1 MSPFVFL
8 AVLLS
13 AVFLTTPVRTEDP
26 PYLNSLLEPAREQKL
41 HADPFWHTLVHY
53 KRGLLGVR
61 SLIDDPRFFLSPKG
75 RYDPEAELEA
85 TIRAFFEPGDDEA
98 QHALCRF
105 IARYTWI
112 KEKLH
117 LDPSQLP
124 LPECRRFAAVM
135 DQIKPDSVSM
145 IFPTSH
151 MNSPASM
158 FGHTLLTAETSSKS
172 KLLAHAISYS
182 AVTEETFGPVFA
194 IKGLLG
200 FYPGYYSILPYY
212 GKLQEYS
219 DIDDRDIWEYPLN
232 LNAEEVKRLLMHV
245 YEVDVIYSDYYFF
258 DENCSYQLFFLI
270 DAARPGLDLTDQAA
284 PWVIPLDTVR
294 VAKKNGLITESVY
307 RPSKSTQV
315 KYIASLLPTEGRKK
329 ALAMAEGA
337 LDPGTLSRQEEIPK
351 EERIRICDLAVEYL
365 QYLHAKEK
373 LTRERYLDRF
383 LKILRARSAL
393 GGAGESQYRVPAP
406 TPPDEGHISNRV
418 SLGLGLKRGDFF
430 QEAAWRPAYHDL
442 LDSDRGYREG
452 AQIIF
457 SSVALRYYPGHGSLQ
472 LDNVDFIDI
481 VSLTPRDE
489 FFQPISWKVKTGFER
504 RILADDADH
513 LIYRLNPGGGFAW
526 QNNLFGLYY
535 AMVET
540 DLNVGRPLEDNYS
553 LGIGGSA
560 GFIKLLTDSWKLHL
574 FVRDIYYGL
583 GDTTNAIE
591 AGVLQNFAITAN
603 TSVGASVSYS
613 RSHGSDQTE
622 AKVSFNLFF

>member
-1 MSPFVFL
+1 MSPFFFL

-13 AVFLTTPVRTEDP
+13 TVLLTTPGRAEDP
-26 PYLNSLLEPAREQKL
+26 PYLTSLLEAAREQKL
-41 HADPFWHTLVHY
+41 STDPFWHTLVHY
-53 KRGLLGVR
+53 KRGIFGVK

-75 RYDPEAELEA
+75 KYDPEAELEA
-85 TIRAFFEPGDDEA
+85 TIRAFFAPGDETQPA
-98 QHALCRF
+98 VCRF

-112 KEKLH
+112 KEKLD
-117 LDPSQLP
+117 LDPSRLP
-124 LPECRRFAAVM
+124 VPECRRFAALM
-135 DQIKPDSVSM
+135 DQLKPDSVSM

-194 IKGLLG
+194 VKGLFG
-200 FYPGYYSILPYY
+200 FYPGYYAILPYY

-294 VAKKNGLITESVY
+294 VAKKNGLIAESIY

-315 KYIASLLPTEGRKK
+315 KYIASLLPKEGRRK
-329 ALAMAEGA
+329 ALAIARGE
-337 LDPGTLSRQEEIPK
+337 LDPEGLAKEEGIPR

-373 LTRERYLDRF
+373 LTREEYLGRF
-383 LKILRARSAL
+383 LKTLRARSAL

-406 TPPDEGHISNRV
+406 TPPDEGHLSNRV
-418 SLGLGLKRGDFF
+418 SLGLGVKRGDLF

-457 SSVALRYYPGHGSLQ
+457 SSVALRYYPLQGSLQ
-472 LDNVDFIDI
+472 LDNFDFIDI

-504 RILADDADH
+504 RILADDDDH
-513 LIYRLNPGGGFAW
+513 LIYRLNPGGGFSW
-526 QNNLFGLYY
+526 QNDLLGLYY
-535 AMVET
+535 VMTEA
-540 DLNVGRPLEDNYS
+540 DLNLGRPLEENYA

-560 GFIKLLTDSWKLHL
+560 GLIKLLTDSWKVHV
-574 FVRDIYYGL
+574 FMRDIYYGL
-583 GDTTNAIE
+583 GDTTNTIE
-591 AGVLQNFAITAN
+591 AGLLQNFAITAN

-613 RSHGSDQTE
+613 RSHGFDQTE

>member
-1 MSPFVFL
+1 MSPFLFIAALL
-8 AVLLS
+8 AAALLT
-13 AVFLTTPVRTEDP
+13 APVRAQEPAYLTT
-26 PYLNSLLEPAREQKL
+26 LLEAAREQRL
-41 HADPFWHTLVHY
+41 HSDPYWHTLVHY
-53 KRGLLGVR
+53 KRGLFEVR
-61 SLIDDPRFFLSPKG
+61 SLIDDPKFFLSPKG
-75 RYDPEAELEA
+75 KYDPEAELEA
-85 TIRAFFEPGDDEA
+85 TIRAFFEPDDGKTQPA
-98 QHALCRF
+98 VCRF

-112 KEKLH
+112 KEKLN
-117 LDPSQLP
+117 LDSSQLP
-124 LPECRRFAAVM
+124 VPECRHFAQLV
-135 DQIKPDSVSM
+135 DEIKPDSVSM

-158 FGHTLLTAETSSKS
+158 FGHTLLTVETSSKS
-172 KLLAHAISYS
+172 KLLAHSISYS
-182 AVTEETFGPVFA
+182 AVTDETLGPVYA
-194 IKGLLG
+194 LKGLFG

-219 DIDDRDIWEYPLN
+219 DIEDRDLWEYPLN
-232 LNAEEVKRLLMHV
+232 LNAEEVRRLLMHV
-245 YEVDVIYSDYYFF
+245 YELDSIYSDYYFF

-270 DAARPGLDLTDQAA
+270 DVARPGLDLTDQAT

-294 VAKKNGLITESVY
+294 VTKANGLISDSVY

-315 KYIASLLPTEGRKK
+315 KYIASLLSKEGRRK
-329 ALAMAEGA
+329 ALALAQGE
-337 LDPGTLSRQEEIPK
+337 LDPGALSRQEEIPK

-373 LTRERYLDRF
+373 LTREQYLERF
-383 LKILRARSAL
+383 LKVLRARSAL
-393 GGAGESQYRVPAP
+393 GGAGESQYQVPVP
-406 TPPDEGHISNRV
+406 TPPDEGHTSNRA
-418 SLGLGLKRGDFF
+418 SLGLGVKRGEFF

-457 SSVALRYYPGHGSLQ
+457 SSVALRYYPSHGDLQ
-472 LDNVDFIDI
+472 LDNLDFIDI

-489 FFQPISWKVKTGFER
+489 FFQPFSWKVKTGFER
-504 RILADDADH
+504 RILADDHDP

-526 QNNLFGLYY
+526 QNDLLGLYY
-535 AMVET
+535 VMAEA
-540 DLNVGRPLEDNYS
+540 DLNVGGRLEENYA

-560 GFIKLLTDSWKLHL
+560 GFIKPLTDSWKLHV
-574 FVRDIYYGL
+574 FFRDIYYGW
-583 GDTTNAIE
+583 GDTTNTIE

-613 RSHGSDQTE
+613 RSHGYDQTE

>member
-1 MSPFVFL
+1 MSPLVFS

-13 AVFLTTPVRTEDP
+13 ALLLTVSVRAEDP
-26 PYLNSLLEPAREQKL
+26 PYLTSLLEAAREQRL
-41 HADPFWHTLVHY
+41 YTDPFWHTLVHY
-53 KRGLLGVR
+53 KSGVFGSR

-75 RYDPEAELEA
+75 KYDPEAELEA
-85 TIRAFFEPGDDEA
+85 TIRAFFESGGDET
-98 QHALCRF
+98 QHAVCRF

-112 KEKLH
+112 KEKLN

-124 LPECRRFAAVM
+124 VPECRRFAALM
-135 DQIKPDSVSM
+135 EQIKPDSVSM

-158 FGHTLLTAETSSKS
+158 FGHTLLTVETSSKS

-182 AVTEETFGPVFA
+182 AVTEETFGPTYA
-194 IKGLLG
+194 LKGLLG

-219 DIDDRDIWEYPLN
+219 DIDDRDIWEYPLS
-232 LNAEEVKRLLMHV
+232 LNPEEVRRLLMHV
-245 YEVDVIYSDYYFF
+245 YELDAIYSDYYFF

-270 DAARPGLDLTDQAA
+270 DAARPGLDLTDQGA

-294 VAKKNGLITESVY
+294 VAKEHGLIAASVY

-315 KYIASLLPTEGRKK
+315 KYIASLLPKEGRRR
-329 ALAMAEGA
+329 ALAIANGE
-337 LDPGTLSRQEEIPK
+337 LDPEGVAKEEGIPK

-373 LTRERYLDRF
+373 LTREEYLGRF
-383 LKILRARSAL
+383 LKTLRARSAL

-406 TPPDEGHISNRV
+406 TSSDEGHLSNRV
-418 SLGLGLKRGDFF
+418 SLGLGVKRGDFF

-457 SSVALRYYPGHGSLQ
+457 SSVALRYYPSQGSLQ
-472 LDNVDFIDI
+472 LDNFDFIDI

-504 RILADDADH
+504 RILADDDDH

-526 QNNLFGLYY
+526 ENHLLGLYY
-535 AMVET
+535 VMTEGDVN
-540 DLNVGRPLEDNYS
+540 LGRPLEKNYA
-553 LGIGGSA
+553 LGLGGSA
-560 GFIKLLTDSWKLHL
+560 GVIKLLTDSWKLHV

-583 GDTTNAIE
+583 GDTTNTIE

-603 TSVGASVSYS
+603 TSVGASASYS
-613 RSHGSDQTE
+613 RSHGFDQTE

>member
-1 MSPFVFL
+1 MSPFLFIVTLL
-8 AVLLS
+8 ATVL
-13 AVFLTTPVRTEDP
+13 LTTPVRAEDP
-26 PYLNSLLEPAREQKL
+26 PYLASLLEAAREQRL

-53 KRGLLGVR
+53 KRGILGVR
-61 SLIDDPRFFLSPKG
+61 SLIDDPRFFLSPRGK
-75 RYDPEAELEA
+75 YDPEAELEA
-85 TIRAFFEPGDDEA
+85 TIRAFFEPGDDET
-98 QHALCRF
+98 QHTVCRF

-112 KEKLH
+112 KERLD
-117 LDPSQLP
+117 LDPAQLP
-124 LPECRRFAAVM
+124 VPECRRFAVLM
-135 DQIKPDSVSM
+135 EQIKPDSVSM

-158 FGHTLLTAETSSKS
+158 FGHTLLTVDTSTKS
-172 KLLAHAISYS
+172 KLLAHSISYS
-182 AVTEETFGPVFA
+182 AVTDETFGPVYA
-194 IKGLLG
+194 MKGLFG

-212 GKLQEYS
+212 AKLQEYS
-219 DIDDRDIWEYPLN
+219 DIDDRDLWEYPLN
-232 LNAEEVKRLLMHV
+232 LNAEEVRRLLMHV
-245 YEVDVIYSDYYFF
+245 YELDAIYSDYYFF

-270 DAARPGLDLTDQAA
+270 DAARPGLDLTDQGA

-294 VAKKNGLITESVY
+294 VTKEDGLISGSVY

-315 KYIASLLPTEGRKK
+315 KYIASLLPKEGRRK
-329 ALAMAEGA
+329 ALAVAQGE
-337 LDPGTLSRQEEIPK
+337 LDPGALSRQEEISR

-373 LTRERYLDRF
+373 VTREQYLERF

-393 GGAGESQYRVPAP
+393 GGAGESQYRVPAL
-406 TPPDEGHISNRV
+406 TPPDEGHLSNRV
-418 SLGLGLKRGDFF
+418 SLGLGVQRGDLF

-457 SSVALRYYPGHGSLQ
+457 SNVALRYYPSHGSLQ
-472 LDNVDFIDI
+472 LDNFDFIDI

-504 RILADDADH
+504 RILADDDDH

-526 QNNLFGLYY
+526 QNDLLGLYFVM
-535 AMVET
+535 AEA
-540 DLNVGRPLEDNYS
+540 DLNVGRSLEENYA

-560 GFIKLLTDSWKLHL
+560 GFIRMLTDSWKLHV
-574 FVRDIYYGL
+574 FVRDIYYGA
-583 GDTTNAIE
+583 GDTTNTIE
-591 AGVLQNFAITAN
+591 AGLLQNFAITAN

>member
-1 MSPFVFL
+1 VSPLVFITAL
-8 AVLLS
+8 LAAVLL
-13 AVFLTTPVRTEDP
+13 TTPARAEDP
-26 PYLNSLLEPAREQKL
+26 PYLTSLLETAREQRL
-41 HADPFWHTLVHY
+41 HADPFWHSLVHY
-53 KRGLLGVR
+53 KRGLFGVR

-75 RYDPEAELEA
+75 KYDPEAELEA
-85 TIRAFFEPGDDEA
+85 TIRAFFEPAGGESP
-98 QHALCRF
+98 HAVCRF

-112 KEKLH
+112 KEKLN

-124 LPECRRFAAVM
+124 VPECQHFNALI
-135 DQIKPDSVSM
+135 DQLKPQSISM

-158 FGHTLLTAETSSKS
+158 FGHTLLTVETSTKS

-182 AVTEETFGPVFA
+182 AVTDETFGPLYA
-194 IKGLLG
+194 LKGLFG

-232 LNAEEVKRLLMHV
+232 LNANEVRRLVMHV
-245 YEVDVIYSDYYFF
+245 YELNSIYSDYYFF
-258 DENCSYQLFFLI
+258 DENCSYQLLFLM
-270 DAARPGLDLTDQAA
+270 DVARPGLDLTDQAA

-294 VAKKNGLITESVY
+294 LTKRNGLISGSVY

-315 KYIASLLPTEGRKK
+315 KYIASLVSHDGREK
-329 ALAMAEGA
+329 ALAMAQGEM
-337 LDPGTLSRQEEIPK
+337 DPSTLSRQEEILK
-351 EERIRICDLAVEYL
+351 EERIRISDLAVEYL

-373 LTRERYLDRF
+373 LTREQYLDRF

-393 GGAGESQYRVPAP
+393 GGAGESQYQVPTP
-406 TPPDEGHISNRV
+406 TPPDEGHLSNRV
-418 SLGLGLKRGDFF
+418 SLGLGVKRGDLF

-457 SSVALRYYPGHGSLQ
+457 SSVALRYYPSQESVQ
-472 LDNVDFIDI
+472 LVNFDLIDI

-489 FFQPISWKVKTGFER
+489 FFQPFSWKVKTGFER
-504 RILADDADH
+504 RILADDDDH
-513 LIYRLNPGGGFAW
+513 LIYQLNPGGGFAW
-526 QNNLFGLYY
+526 QNHLLGLYY
-535 AMVET
+535 VMTEA
-540 DLNVGRPLEDNYS
+540 DLNVGRSLEDNYA

-560 GFIKLLTDSWKLHL
+560 GLIKPLTDSWKLHV
-574 FVRDIYYGL
+574 FARDIYYGL
-583 GDTTNAIE
+583 GDTTNTIE

-603 TSVGASVSYS
+603 TSVGASVSRS
-613 RSHGSDQTE
+613 RSHGFDQTE